1 LNDPKV
7 KKLRKLYGELFQMTN
22 QQQLFNMS
30 KKENATWN
38 KKLAKLTEETQKIE
52 TEIEKI
58 KANKIFDNAFEWRF
72 EFPEVLNDDGD
83 FMGFDVVIGNP
94 PYIRVQH
101 LEHNIIDYYKSNY
114 TSFFQKA
121 DIYLLFIEKAI
132 SILNQNHGLSFINP
146 TLFMSSDYGQGLRE
160 YLTNYQVSRIV
171 DFGDLS
177 IFDEAIT
184 YTGIFFIN
192 KSAPEN
198 IEYKKISSLT
208 NIIDVLNEP
217 NYESFNQSNFGK
229 DNWVLKNDKHN
240 HLLNKLQSFSDLG
253 NIGVINSGCFT
264 GFDKAFFIDDEA
276 ILQNQLE
283 EAVIKPIIMGKEPKK
298 YNLQKPIR
306 KCIYPYQLGANNQ
319 TEIIEEDVFKESF
332 PNCYEYLSR
341 YKSNLENRMD
351 SRKSF
356 KEMGRVW
363 YSYTRK
369 GLINIFDKKKIL
381 VGYIVP
387 KNTYCLDEIGFMFS
401 VGRVFAIQ
409 PNDEKV
415 TEIILGILNSSL
427 SEFLMSSLCPIKQ
440 GGFYKISSHYLNS
453 FPLPQLNKPECQE
466 IKELV
471 IRIQM
476 DIANGINDNGDLEKQ
491 IDRLV
496 YQLYDLTE
504 DEIQIIEESI
514 K

>member
-1 LNDPKV
+1 MLTQDT
-7 KKLRKLYGELFQMTN
+7 KKL
-22 QQQLFNMS
+22 
-30 KKENATWN
+30 
-38 KKLAKLTEETQKIE
+38 E

-58 KANKIFDNAFEWRF
+58 KANKIFENAFEWRF

-83 FMGFDVVIGNP
+83 FVGFDVVIGNP
-94 PYIRVQH
+94 PYIRVQN
-101 LEHNIIDYYKSNY
+101 LEHNLIDYYKSNY

-132 SILNQNHGLSFINP
+132 SILNKNHGLSFINP

-171 DFGDLS
+171 DFGDLP
-177 IFDEAIT
+177 IFEEAIT

-198 IEYKKISSLT
+198 IEYKKINSIT

-217 NYESFNQSNFGK
+217 NYQSFNQSNFGK
-229 DNWVLKNDKHN
+229 ENWVLKNDKHN
-240 HLLNKLQSFSDLG
+240 HLLNKLQTFPELG
-253 NIGVINSGCFT
+253 EIAVINSGCFT
-264 GFDKAFFIDDEA
+264 GFDKAFFVDDET
-276 ILQNQLE
+276 ILQNNLE

-298 YNLQKPIR
+298 YNLQDPVK
-306 KCIYPYQLGANNQ
+306 KCIYPYQLGANNH

-332 PNCYEYLSR
+332 PNCYEYLTR
-341 YKSNLENRMD
+341 YKSDLENRMD
-351 SRKSF
+351 SRKTF

-387 KNTYCLDEIGFMFS
+387 KNTYCLDDIGYMFS

-409 PNDEKV
+409 PNDDQV

-427 SEFLMSSLCPIKQ
+427 SEFLMTSLCPIKQ
-440 GGFYKISSHYLNS
+440 GGFYKISSQYLNS
-453 FPLPQLNKPECQE
+453 FPLPPLDKLEGKE

-471 IRIQM
+471 NRIQM
-476 DIANGINDNGDLEKQ
+476 DRANGINNSNGIEKQ
-491 IDRLV
+491 IDKLV
-496 YQLYDLTE
+496 NQLYDLTE
-504 DEIQIIEESI
+504 EEIKIIENSI
-514 K
+514 